1 MDTLL
6 AESTAKD
13 RDIQILKK
21 RLLFDTNDLNLLNT
35 EIEAITRRYRLDHNK
50 SSLVLHEEE
59 DDDDS
64 DTNNVNLLLLML

>member
-50 SSLVLHEEE
+50 SLHEEE

-64 DTNNVNLLLLML
+64 DTNNVNLLLLI